1 MSKKLLKGRT
11 QFKNNVG
18 KLYGRSSGAMVYNEH
33 VGRMVTPK
41 LDKAIKKEFR
51 KKMGKGMTPKKG
63 YNDKK
68 YKDNYDSIDWSK
80 TREKKLE
87 NK

>member
-1 MSKKLLKGRT
+1 MAKKTLKGRT

-41 LDKAIKKEFR
+41 IDAAIKK
-51 KKMGKGMTPKKG
+51 
-63 YNDKK
+63 N
-68 YKDNYDSIDWSK
+68 
-80 TREKKLE
+80 L

>member
-1 MSKKLLKGRT
+1 MPSKLNRKLTGSPLELGATLFIIYIMSKKVLKGRT

-41 LDKAIKKEFR
+41 INEAI
-51 KKMGKGMTPKKG
+51 
-63 YNDKK
+63 N
-68 YKDNYDSIDWSK
+68 
-80 TREKKLE
+80 KKLK
-87 NK
+87 NG